1 MEPNKL
7 DSLPVAPSLPPERIK
22 FPSFFGLLGEAIE
35 VWKNLFWKIVALYAI
50 FLGIVCGLVI
60 LLITAFAVISSDM
73 ALIGIIISILLFAAA
88 IASGIVAAIGVIY
101 LIKNRQS
108 DVGIKDA
115 LDYGWTRAF
124 GYFGTNFLARIISF
138 IGYIFFI
145 VPGILFSIWFSLAAM
160 VAADQGIYGLEALKT
175 SKRYMKNNIGGVL
188 LWTFLFGILVSLVGF
203 ILSAI
208 GIIPFFGTLFGTLV
222 QFFVIMPISLCFSY
236 LLYERIRDI
245 KESGKEFDKNNY
257 WIWAIISFVLLALF
271 IIFIFAFIVA
281 IGIAAQKMNSPAFL
295 P

>member
-124 GYFGTNFLARIISF
+124 GYFGTNFLTGVISF

-145 VPGILFSIWFSLAAM
+145 VPGILFSIWFSLTAM

-188 LWTFLFGILVSLVGF
+188 LWTFLFGILVSLSGF
-203 ILSAI
+203 VLSVV
-208 GIIPFFGTLFGTLV
+208 GIIPFIGTLFGTLV

-236 LLYERIRDI
+236 LLYEKIRDI

-257 WIWAIISFVLLALF
+257 WIWAIISFVLLA
-271 IIFIFAFIVA
+271 IFTIFMIACIVA
-281 IGIAAQKMNSPAFL
+281 IGIAAQKMNSSPFL